1 MTMQFFS
8 GRFKEKAS
16 DLILDFHSSI
26 NFDKRLYKYDVI
38 GSIAHVR
45 GLSKNDII
53 PKDEALLIEKT
64 LKEILKEMEDGKVDF
79 SIEYEDIHMN
89 IEKLL
94 IDKIG
99 DVGKKLHTGRS
110 RNDQVAVDVKLF
122 AKDEVVKIQAQLLS
136 LIDLLK
142 NMAQRHLDTYMPG
155 FTHLQKAQPISFGH
169 YLMAYVEMFRRD
181 FIRLENSMELLDY
194 SPLGSAALAGTT
206 YDIDRQFTS
215 EILGFKNGPTWNSLD
230 GVSDRDYLIEI
241 TNNLSLVMI
250 HLSRFCEEIIIY
262 SSNDYSYIE
271 LSDGFATGS
280 SIMPQKKNPDAAELI
295 RGKSGRVFGD
305 LIGLLTMM
313 KGIPLAYNKDMQ
325 EDKEA
330 FFDAVDT
337 VKGCLLVFYGMIETM
352 TVNKEVMKISSS
364 KGFME
369 ATDIADYL
377 TAKGMSF
384 RDAYKLVGGIV
395 AYCIDNNTTSEKIPL
410 AEYKNYSSLFEED
423 LYDKIKIEAC
433 VERRKTFGGPSSE
446 MVQKH
451 IDFIDEFIKNN
462 EKNIMEYKLNDIL
475 D

>member
-1 MTMQFFS
+1 MQFFS

-26 NFDKRLYKYDVI
+26 NFDKRLYRYDI
-38 GSIAHVR
+38 MGSIAHVR
-45 GLSKNDII
+45 GLGKNNII
-53 PKDEALLIEKT
+53 TMEEASLIEKT
-64 LKEILKEMEDGKVDF
+64 LKEILKEIEEGKVDF

-110 RNDQVAVDVKLF
+110 RNDQVAVDMKLF

-142 NMAQRHLDTYMPG
+142 NIAGKHLDTYMPG

-181 FIRLENSMELLDY
+181 FMRLKNSLELLNY

-206 YDIDRQFTS
+206 YNIDRKFTS
-215 EILGFKNGPTWNSLD
+215 EILGFAGPTWNSLD
-230 GVSDRDYLIEI
+230 GVSDRDYLIET
-241 TNNLSLVMI
+241 TNNLSLVMV

-271 LSDGFATGS
+271 LSDGFSTGS

-305 LIGLLTMM
+305 LMGLLTMM

-337 VKGCLLVFYGMIETM
+337 IKGCLLVFYGMIETI
-352 TVNKEVMKISSS
+352 TVNKDIMKISSS
-364 KGFME
+364 QGFME

-377 TAKGMSF
+377 TSKGMSF

-395 AYCIDNNTTSEKIPL
+395 AYCIDKNITLEKMNL
-410 AEYKNYSSLFEED
+410 EEYKNYSSLFEED
-423 LYDKIKIEAC
+423 LYEKIKIETC
-433 VERRKTFGGPSSE
+433 VEQRKTLGGPSSP
-446 MVQKH
+446 MVQEH
-451 IDFIDEFIKNN
+451 IDFVENFIKDNK
-462 EKNIMEYKLNDIL
+462 KNITEYQLNNIL

>member
-142 NMAQRHLDTYMPG
+142 NMAQKHLDTYMPG